1 MNKPITGKG
10 RRTKL
15 KIILELQ
22 DKGKGIFNEKVQNA
36 KRRIQRMLIKT
47 QTCVGERKAIKDF
60 AEGLD
65 FNIL

>member
-22 DKGKGIFNEKVQNA
+22 DKGKGIFNEKEQNA